1 MLSPSHIRYQPD
13 EKPSAALALGLGA
26 QLAVLTVAGT
36 IIIPLVVMRAAGA
49 ADAYHT
55 WAVFASVAICGVATA
70 LQAIRVGWIGAGHV
84 LVMGSSGAFIA
95 ISITAV
101 AEGGPAMLATLVVI
115 AALFQ
120 FALSGWLSL
129 LHRVLTPTVTGTF
142 IMLLPVTVMPIVF
155 DLLLDVPDETPAP
168 APPLSAGATL
178 FVITVIA
185 LKATGTLRL
194 WAPIIGVVAG
204 SAIAGVYGLYDI
216 GLVADAPWIGV
227 PELQWPG
234 FDLDF
239 GPAFQA
245 LLPAFLIVAL
255 IGTIRTVGSSIA
267 VQRISW
273 RRNRAVDFRA
283 VQGAVAVD
291 GIGNLLSGLAGT
303 VPNTAY
309 STGASVI
316 EITGVAARRVGI
328 ATGLVFVA
336 LAFVPKALAVVLA
349 IPGPVAAAYLTVL
362 LAGLFVV
369 GMKVVIQD
377 GIDGRKSLIVGVAFW
392 VGVGFQ
398 SGVIFPELF
407 SEFAGGLLNN
417 GITAGGLTAILM
429 TLFVDYTQP
438 RRSRMEAPL
447 DLSALPRIQA
457 FIGAF
462 ASRNG
467 WDGAMVER
475 LHAVCEEALLV
486 LLEHEE
492 EQASRPLRHLLLAA
506 RKNEGGAVLEFV
518 VGTREENIQDRL
530 ALLGD
535 HPDEARVEREISL
548 RMLRHL
554 AASVHHQQY
563 RGKDIL
569 TVRVEKVRAE
579 VHASRDA

>member
-1 MLSPSHIRYQPD
+1 MPPSHIRYQPD
-13 EKPSAALALGLGA
+13 EKPSAALAFGLGV

-49 ADAYHT
+49 ADGYHA
-55 WAVFASVAICGVATA
+55 WAVFAAVAICGVATA

-95 ISITAV
+95 ISISAV
-101 AEGGPAMLATLVVI
+101 AEGGPALLATLVVM
-115 AALFQ
+115 ASLFQ
-120 FALSGWLSL
+120 LALSGRLSL

-155 DLLLDVPDETPAP
+155 DLLQDVPDETPAL
-168 APPLSAGATL
+168 APPLSACVTL
-178 FVITVIA
+178 LVIIVIA

-194 WAPIIGVVAG
+194 WAPIVGVVAG

-216 GLVADAPWIGV
+216 GLVANAPWIGV

-255 IGTIRTVGSSIA
+255 IGTIRTIGSAVA

-273 RRNRAVDFRA
+273 RRTRAVDFRA
-283 VQGAVAVD
+283 VQGAATVD
-291 GIGNLLSGLAGT
+291 GIANLLSGLAGT

-377 GIDGRKSLIVGVAFW
+377 GIDARKGLIVGVAFW

-398 SGVIFPELF
+398 SGLIFPELV
-407 SEFAGGLLNN
+407 SEFAAGLLEN
-417 GITAGGLTAILM
+417 GITAGGLAAILM
-429 TLFVDYTQP
+429 TLFVELTQP

-447 DLSALPRIQA
+447 AMSALPGIQA
-457 FIGAF
+457 FIAAF
-462 ASRNG
+462 ASRNR
-467 WDGAMVER
+467 WDGAMAER
-475 LHAVCEEALLV
+475 LNAACEESLLV

-492 EQASRPLRHLLLAA
+492 EQASRPQRRLRLSA
-506 RKNEGGAVLEFV
+506 RRNEGGAVLEFV

-530 ALLGD
+530 ALLGE

-554 AASVHHQQY
+554 ATSVHHRQY
-563 RGKDIL
+563 RGNDIL
-569 TVRVEKVRAE
+569 TVRVEAVRAA
-579 VHASRDA
+579 VHTSHDA